1 MTPSL
6 PLVKFDSALRSLTI
20 PRFKLSILTC
30 ALTLT
35 LSISALPAPPPQQS
49 SNSKGGGV
57 SVEKS
62 PQLFS
67 VLSALYT
74 AGYEAEGSNDAG
86 PEVVALQQRLR
97 ALQGPA
103 IDELKAYYHDHELGT
118 PGETASRYIS
128 YALLVGPP
136 PKFLFQED
144 EAMLPSDVLSLD
156 NFGAVLVKFVQAAQI
171 GREWQRIAPVYDV
184 QVDRYRGPVYKST
197 LVASSYLR
205 ELTKSSS
212 ASSFT
217 VYVEPLAGTRANFR
231 TSADHYSIV
240 VGSAREL
247 PIDQIRHAYIHF
259 LIDPLV
265 VQYGDEIDKKH
276 DLMNIAGRA
285 PQLPREYQGDFTS
298 LFDECM
304 VKAVELRL
312 TRMSAADL
320 DAALAKFDQQGMILV
335 RPIVDQLKLFEKDQP
350 AMRYYFPDLVK
361 AINVDTETQRLK
373 NVTFAPPAPPS
384 ETPQPA
390 ADKQNDK
397 PIDEHALGRSPKHPG
412 QGTAPSQASGD
423 AASAQPSTP
432 LNELDQN
439 ILAAQQQL
447 ATGHPDAAESMFE
460 ALLDTHP
467 HEPRIEFELAMVAIV
482 RKDPDKAEGFLRRIV
497 RHSPTGDGIQPD
509 AKTLA
514 WAHVYL
520 GRIYDL
526 QENRDDAVA
535 EYSAALKVDGAPD
548 PARRAAEAGRKT
560 PYGGSGGDSGSG
572 PGSSENQRP

>member
-1 MTPSL
+1 MFCITEPH
-6 PLVKFDSALRSLTI
+6 PIT
-20 PRFKLSILTC
+20 RFKFNVILTC
-30 ALTLT
+30 AFTLL

-49 SNSKGGGV
+49 SNSKGGGGV

-86 PEVVALQQRLR
+86 PEVVAFQQRLR
-97 ALQGPA
+97 ALEGPA
-103 IDELKAYYHDHELGT
+103 IDELKTYYHDHELGT

-171 GREWQRIAPVYDV
+171 GREWQRIAPVYDA
-184 QVDRYRGPVYKST
+184 QVDRYRGPVYKAT
-197 LVASSYLR
+197 LTASAYLR
-205 ELTKSSS
+205 ELAKSSS

-247 PIDQIRHAYIHF
+247 PIDEIRHAYIHF

-265 VQYGDEIDKKH
+265 VQFGDEIDKKH

-320 DAALAKFDQQGMILV
+320 DAALTKFDQQGMILI
-335 RPIVDQLKLFEKDQP
+335 RPIVDQLKIFEKDQP

-373 NVTFAPPAPPS
+373 SVTFAPPAPP
-384 ETPQPA
+384 EAPKPTA
-390 ADKQNDK
+390 EKQ
-397 PIDEHALGRSPKHPG
+397 IDEHALGRSKHPG
-412 QGTAPSQASGD
+412 QGSASNQSSGD

-432 LNELDQN
+432 LTELDQN

-467 HEPRIEFELAMVAIV
+467 HEPRVEFELAMVAIV
-482 RKDPDKAEGFLRRIV
+482 RKDPDKAEAFLRRIV

-509 AKTLA
+509 PKTLA

-548 PARRAAEAGRKT
+548 PARRAAEAGQKT

-572 PGSSENQRP
+572 PGSSGTQHP